1 VDIAGHIDRRL
12 DMGKTFEGLL
22 DGKGRRFAI
31 VVSRFNEA
39 ISVRLL
45 DGALDCLKRHNTDE
59 ASIDVAWVPG
69 SFEIPLVARRLAEA
83 GRGRGGAGGHA
94 YDAVICLGALVRGAT
109 PHFDVIASEVA
120 KGIGRVAQDTGV
132 PAIFGV
138 ITADSLEQAM
148 ERSGGKTGN
157 KGWDAALSALEMASL
172 MGKMKT
178 ETR

>member
-1 VDIAGHIDRRL
+1 
-12 DMGKTFEGLL
+12 MGRTFEGVL

-45 DGALDCLKRHNTDE
+45 EGALDCLRRHNTED

-83 GRGRGGAGGHA
+83 GGGKSAGHT

-120 KGIGRVAQDTGV
+120 KGVGRVADETGV

-138 ITADSLEQAM
+138 ITADSLEQAV
-148 ERSGGKTGN
+148 ERSGGKSGN
-157 KGWDAALSALEMASL
+157 KGWNAALSALEMASL
-172 MGKMKT
+172 LAGIKT
-178 ETR
+178 GAR